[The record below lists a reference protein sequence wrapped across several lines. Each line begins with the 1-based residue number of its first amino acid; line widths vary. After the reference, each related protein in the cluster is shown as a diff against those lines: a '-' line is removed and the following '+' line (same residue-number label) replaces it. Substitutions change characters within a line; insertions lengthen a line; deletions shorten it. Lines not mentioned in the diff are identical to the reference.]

1 MTLFAYTSRFRT
13 NLPDDYMSGNILFP
27 VATNN
32 LQAMDAS
39 SVHLLRTLWK
49 PAGTYLYKKAGVIV
63 WDVCREDEIQGNL
76 FDPIDREK
84 QRKLMLAIDAINQKN
99 GYGTLRTA
107 TQGYSKTWHLKS
119 GHLSGRYTTVLDEVI
134 GIKATSLDA
143 IKKLF

>member
-1 MTLFAYTSRFRT
+1 M
-13 NLPDDYMSGNILFP
+13 
-27 VATNN
+27 
-32 LQAMDAS
+32 
-39 SVHLLRTLWK
+39 
-49 PAGTYLYKKAGVIV
+49 
-63 WDVCREDEIQGNL
+63 CREDEIQGNL

-119 GHLSGRYTTVLDEVI
+119 GYLSGRYTTVLDEVI